1 MSYVPYEEL
10 KEQGGLTMAPMIDFL
25 FLMMAIFA
33 SLAVS
38 RIVMKDIDIELVQA
52 QHQMSSTLN
61 KGEDYKLINI
71 SVAENGSYKWITEI
85 RDHPMESAAAIA
97 AELESQYAKGLLP
110 ADKLRTQI
118 LLKIDRQARW
128 EPILNVL
135 LAIRESGFE
144 ARPVYEPATS

>member
-1 MSYVPYEEL
+1 MTYVPQEEL
-10 KEQGGLTMAPMIDFL
+10 KGQGGFTMAPMIDFL

-38 RIVMKDIDIELVQA
+38 RIVMRDTDIELVQSVHDHSSVFNSA
-52 QHQMSSTLN
+52 Q
-61 KGEDYKLINI
+61 EYKLINI
-71 SVAENGSYKWITEI
+71 SVAEDGSYKWVTEV
-85 RDHPMESAAAIA
+85 RDHPMESAAQIA

-110 ADKLRTQI
+110 EDKLRTQI

-144 ARPVYEPATS
+144 VRPVYEPEAI